1 MANIANTLNTNEV
14 ADRLNALAKDRAAW
28 ENGTLKQSNEELY
41 TLLDRC
47 FTLLEQMKGKRKLI
61 AELNAMLEKKKI
73 VFNEGTSLA
82 TKVARFVFNGN
93 SKRITGYARVLRVAE
108 QEKGQRESFTKFIKR
123 KGGVEEV
130 RKQESTGTLTK
141 SQQAKQHVRFAEA
154 YYAKSAALTT
164 TINCKAAEVQPHAET
179 SHQFSAAL
187 LRKNRDGSFSI
198 VFGSNNASL
207 VKQMLA
213 EGGKVAS
220 QKIVAEAT
228 NKSRTVARKARSAAV
243 KHIAAKR
250 GAKVPALK
258 IAA

>member
-1 MANIANTLNTNEV
+1 MSHIANTLNTNEV
-14 ADRLNALAKDRAAW
+14 ADRLNALAQDRAEW
-28 ENGTLKQSNEELY
+28 ENSTLKKSNEELY
-41 TLLDRC
+41 LLLDRC
-47 FTLLEQMKGKRKLI
+47 FTLLEQMKGKRNLI

-73 VFNEGTSLA
+73 VFNDGTSLA

-130 RKQESTGTLTK
+130 RKQDSTGALTK
-141 SQQAKQHVRFAEA
+141 SQQAKQNVRFAES
-154 YYAKSAALTT
+154 YYGKSASLTAN
-164 TINCKAAEVQPHAET
+164 INCRAAEVQPRADT
-179 SHQFSAAL
+179 SHLFSTAL
-187 LRKNRDGSFSI
+187 LRKNKDGSFSI

-213 EGGKVAS
+213 EGGKVAG
-220 QKIVAEAT
+220 QKVVAEAT
-228 NKSRTVARKARSAAV
+228 NKSRHVARKARSAAV
-243 KHIAAKR
+243 KHIAAKLS
-250 GAKVPALK
+250 AKNPAFK